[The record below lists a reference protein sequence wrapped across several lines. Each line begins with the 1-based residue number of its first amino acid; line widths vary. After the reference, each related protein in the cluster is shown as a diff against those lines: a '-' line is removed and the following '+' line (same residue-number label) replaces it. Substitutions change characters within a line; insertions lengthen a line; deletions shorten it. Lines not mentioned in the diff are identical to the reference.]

1 MSRSQRSGSGPGSQN
16 KSELIAGRHA
26 VSEALLRGRPF
37 RLFMAEN
44 QKGLV
49 IDEIISLARQKKVP
63 LEYLPKMDFEEL
75 AGHLGGSQG
84 VAAEVPHFAYSSLK
98 TLIAL
103 SASTAGEPFLLMLDH
118 VEDPQNLGAVMRTAD
133 AAGVH
138 GLIIPEQR
146 AAAVT
151 PAVRKVAAG
160 AAERIPVAMVGNLN
174 RAAEALKKAGF
185 WLYGADADAGGDS
198 EFYRADFCRPLVLVV
213 GSEGK
218 GLSPLLRKNCDLIL
232 SIPMP
237 GAAAGSLNLSA
248 AAAVLIYAALGQRM
262 GWSG

>member
-37 RLFMAEN
+37 RLFMAES
-44 QKGLV
+44 QKGPV

-63 LEYLPKMDFEEL
+63 LEYLPKKDFEGL

-84 VAAEVPHFAYSSLK
+84 VAAEVPPFAYSSLK

-185 WLYGADADAGGDS
+185 WLYGADAGGDS
-198 EFYRADFCRPLVLVV
+198 QFYRADFCRPLVLVV
-213 GSEGK
+213 GSEDK

-262 GWSG
+262 GWFG

>member
-1 MSRSQRSGSGPGSQN
+1 MSRSQRSGSGRGSKN

-26 VSEALLRGRPF
+26 VSEALLRGNAL
-37 RLFMAEN
+37 RLFMAEG
-44 QKGLV
+44 QKGPV
-49 IDEIISLARQKKVP
+49 IAEIITTAGQKKVP
-63 LEYLPKMDFEEL
+63 LEYLPKKNFEEL
-75 AGHLGGSQG
+75 AGYLGGSQG
-84 VAAEVPHFAYSSLK
+84 VAAEVSPFAYSSLK
-98 TLIAL
+98 ALIAL

-133 AAGVH
+133 AAGVD

-185 WLYGADADAGGDS
+185 WLYGADAGGDR
-198 EFYRADFCRPLVLVV
+198 EFYRADYCRPLVLAI

-248 AAAVLIYAALGQRM
+248 AAAVLIYTALGQRK